1 VTVADSAEL
10 TFEDLAI
17 KYSKPLLAYL
27 VRMTGNSADADD
39 LLQEALI
46 RMARELP
53 RLRSP
58 EAVKG
63 WAYRVATNGAIDFLR
78 KSKKVQFDEF
88 DDESTAM
95 HGEELDGLVVDE
107 MNDCVRGVIDR
118 LPPDYRAAI
127 VLSQL
132 QGLSVAET
140 ADIMGTSVG
149 AAKVRIH
156 RAKAR
161 LKESLNR
168 ECDFYTSPEG
178 GVRCDVKQEIVS
190 LNRGES
196 VGE

>member
-1 VTVADSAEL
+1 MADDTEL
-10 TFEDLAI
+10 SFEDLAARF
-17 KYSKPLLAYL
+17 SKPLLADL
-27 VRMTGNSADADD
+27 VRMTRDSADADD

-63 WAYRVATNGAIDFLR
+63 WAYRVATNVAIDFLR
-78 KSKKVQFDEF
+78 KNKRVQFEEF
-88 DDESTAM
+88 DDESTAVD
-95 HGEELDGLVVDE
+95 GEKLDGLVVDE

-118 LPPDYRAAI
+118 LPPNYRAAI

-132 QGLSVAET
+132 QGLSVTET
-140 ADIMGTSVG
+140 AAIMGTSVD

-161 LKESLNR
+161 LKEALKW
-168 ECDFYTSPEG
+168 
-178 GVRCDVKQEIVS
+178 GVRLLHKPRRRCEM
-190 LNRGES
+190 
-196 VGE
+196 

>member
-1 VTVADSAEL
+1 MLSARSVTMADSAEL
-10 TFEDLAI
+10 TFEDLAVT
-17 KYSKPLLAYL
+17 YSQPLLAYL
-27 VRMTGNSADADD
+27 VRMTRNSADADD

-63 WAYRVATNGAIDFLR
+63 WAYRVATNVAIDFLR
-78 KSKKVQFDEF
+78 RNKRVQFEEF
-88 DDESTAM
+88 DDESTAV

-132 QGLSVAET
+132 QGLSVASGGNPVASRDEGWARILAET
-140 ADIMGTSVG
+140 ENRRNADAI
-149 AAKVRIH
+149 
-156 RAKAR
+156 
-161 LKESLNR
+161 L
-168 ECDFYTSPEG
+168 P
-178 GVRCDVKQEIVS
+178 
-190 LNRGES
+190 
-196 VGE
+196 

>member
-1 VTVADSAEL
+1 MADSAEL
-10 TFEDLAI
+10 TFEDLAVT
-17 KYSKPLLAYL
+17 YSQPLLAYL
-27 VRMTGNSADADD
+27 VRMTRNSADADD

-63 WAYRVATNGAIDFLR
+63 WAYRVATNVAIDFLR
-78 KSKKVQFDEF
+78 RNKRVQFEEF
-88 DDESTAM
+88 DDESTAV

-132 QGLSVAET
+132 QGLSVASGGNPVASRDEGWARILAET
-140 ADIMGTSVG
+140 ENRRNADAI
-149 AAKVRIH
+149 
-156 RAKAR
+156 
-161 LKESLNR
+161 L
-168 ECDFYTSPEG
+168 P
-178 GVRCDVKQEIVS
+178 
-190 LNRGES
+190 
-196 VGE
+196 